1 VKQIQ
6 KFLVASAA
14 LAAGVALS
22 AGGAAAQ
29 GLFGG
34 GGLGYVKGFGGAT
47 WPQNDNSELDVK
59 GFGTIEPDSGLDF
72 DTGYVLGIA
81 AGYYIRPNVSAE
93 LEYTYRN
100 ADAELKNTNSD
111 SHTTESNAWMANALY
126 WFDPVAVGASSQLR
140 PYAGGGLGAADFNFE
155 QVDELGGG
163 DFDGDYEFAYQ
174 LMAGVAYDVNEKFS
188 ITTEVRYFGIS
199 EQDLENDTFDFK
211 NKYQTWDL
219 LVGAV
224 YRF

>member
-1 VKQIQ
+1 MRQIQ
-6 KFLVASAA
+6 RLMVASAA

-34 GGLGYVKGFGGAT
+34 GLGYVKGFGGAT
-47 WPQNDNSELDVK
+47 WPQNDNSELDIRGV
-59 GFGTIEPDSGLDF
+59 GTLIPDSGLDF

-81 AGYYIRPNVSAE
+81 GGYYIRPNVSAE

-100 ADAELKNTNSD
+100 ADAELKNTDNDTHS
-111 SHTTESNAWMANALY
+111 TESNAWMANAIY
-126 WFDPVAVGASSQLR
+126 WFDPMTMGAASQLR
-140 PYAGGGLGAADFNFE
+140 PYVGGGLGAADFNFE

-174 LMAGVAYDVNEKFS
+174 LIGGVAYDVNEKFS
-188 ITTEVRYFGIS
+188 ITTEVRFFGIS
-199 EQDLENDTFDFK
+199 EQDLENETLDFK

>member
-1 VKQIQ
+1 MRQIQ
-6 KFLVASAA
+6 RLLVASAA

-29 GLFGG
+29 GLFD

-47 WPQNDNSELDVK
+47 WPQNDNSELDIK
-59 GFGTIEPDSGLDF
+59 GVGTFIPDSGLDF

-81 AGYYIRPNVSAE
+81 GGYYIRPNVSAE

-100 ADAELKNTNSD
+100 ADAELKGTNTD
-111 SHTTESNAWMANALY
+111 SHTTESNAWMANAIY
-126 WFDPVAVGASSQLR
+126 WFDPVAVGATSQLR

-174 LMAGVAYDVNEKFS
+174 LIGGVAYDVNPKFS
-188 ITTEVRYFGIS
+188 ITTEVRFFGIS
-199 EQDLENDTFDFK
+199 EQDLENDSFDFK

>member
-1 VKQIQ
+1 M
-6 KFLVASAA
+6 VASAA

-29 GLFGG
+29 GLFEGG
-34 GGLGYVKGFGGAT
+34 SWYVKGFGGAT
-47 WPQNDNSELDVK
+47 WPQNDNSEIDLKD
-59 GFGTIEPDSGLDF
+59 GTTVIPDSGLDF

-81 AGYYIRPNVSAE
+81 GGYYIRPNVSAE

-100 ADAELKNTNSD
+100 ADAELKNTDNDTHS
-111 SHTTESNAWMANALY
+111 TESNAWMANAIY
-126 WFDPVAVGASSQLR
+126 WFDPVTMGAASQLR
-140 PYAGGGLGAADFNFE
+140 PYVGGGLGAADFSFE
-155 QVDELGGG
+155 QVGGDGG
-163 DFDGDYEFAYQ
+163 DFSGDYELAYQ
-174 LMAGVAYDVNEKFS
+174 LIGGVAYDVNEKFS

-199 EQDLENDTFDFK
+199 EQDLENEFVDFK
-211 NKYQTWDL
+211 TKYQTWDL

>member
-1 VKQIQ
+1 MRQIQ
-6 KFLVASAA
+6 RLLVASAA

-29 GLFGG
+29 GLFD

-47 WPQNDNSELDVK
+47 WPQNDNSEIDLK
-59 GFGTIEPDSGLDF
+59 GGATIIPDSGLDF

-81 AGYYIRPNVSAE
+81 GGFYIRPNVSAE

-100 ADAELKNTNSD
+100 ADAELRNTDSD
-111 SHTTESNAWMANALY
+111 THKTESNAWMANALY

-199 EQDLENDTFDFK
+199 EQDLENEFVDFK
-211 NKYQTWDL
+211 TKYQTWDL

>member
-1 VKQIQ
+1 VRQIQ
-6 KFLVASAA
+6 RLMVASAA

-29 GLFGG
+29 GLFEGG
-34 GGLGYVKGFGGAT
+34 SWYVKGFGGAT
-47 WPQNDNSELDVK
+47 WPQNDNSEIDLKD
-59 GFGTIEPDSGLDF
+59 GTTVIPDSGLDF

-81 AGYYIRPNVSAE
+81 GGYYIRPNVSAE

-100 ADAELKNTNSD
+100 ADAELKGTNSD

-126 WFDPVAVGASSQLR
+126 WFNPVAVGAASQLR

-155 QVDELGGG
+155 GVDELGGG

-174 LMAGVAYDVNEKFS
+174 LIGGVAYDVNEKFS
-188 ITTEVRYFGIS
+188 ITTEVRFFGIS

>member
-1 VKQIQ
+1 MRQIQ
-6 KFLVASAA
+6 KILVASAA

-22 AGGAAAQ
+22 ADGAAAQ
-29 GLFGG
+29 GLFG

-47 WPQNDNSELDVK
+47 WPQNDNSELDIRGV
-59 GFGTIEPDSGLDF
+59 GTLIPDSGLDF
-72 DTGYVLGIA
+72 DTGYVLVIA
-81 AGYYIRPNVSAE
+81 GVFYIRPNVSAE
-93 LEYTYRN
+93 LQYTYRN
-100 ADAELKNTNSD
+100 ADAELKGTNSD

-126 WFDPVAVGASSQLR
+126 WFNPVAVGTTSQLR

-174 LMAGVAYDVNEKFS
+174 LIGGVAYDLNEKFT

-199 EQDLENDTFDFK
+199 EQDIENADFDFK
-211 NKYQTWDL
+211 NSYQTWDL

>member
-1 VKQIQ
+1 MRQIQ
-6 KFLVASAA
+6 RLLVASAA

-29 GLFGG
+29 GLFDGG
-34 GGLGYVKGFGGAT
+34 SWYVKGFGGAT
-47 WPQNDNSELDVK
+47 WPQGDNSELDLK
-59 GFGTIEPDSGLDF
+59 GFGTFDPDSGLDF

-81 AGYYIRPNVSAE
+81 GGYLIRPNVSVE
-93 LEYTYRN
+93 LEYAYRN
-100 ADAELKNTNSD
+100 ADAELKGTNTD
-111 SHTTESNAWMANALY
+111 SHTTESNAWMANAIY
-126 WFDPVAVGASSQLR
+126 WFNPVGVGATAQLR

-155 QVDELGGG
+155 GIDELGGG

-174 LMAGVAYDVNEKFS
+174 LIGGVAYDVNPQFS
-188 ITTEVRYFGIS
+188 ITTEVRFFGIS
-199 EQDLENDTFDFK
+199 EQDIENETFDFK

-219 LVGAV
+219 LVGAA

>member
-1 VKQIQ
+1 MRQIQ
-6 KFLVASAA
+6 RLLVASAA

-29 GLFGG
+29 GLFD

-47 WPQNDNSELDVK
+47 WPQNDNSEIDLKD
-59 GFGTIEPDSGLDF
+59 GTTVIPDSGLDF

-81 AGYYIRPNVSAE
+81 GGYYIRPNVSAE

-100 ADAELKNTNSD
+100 ADAELKGTNTD
-111 SHTTESNAWMANALY
+111 THTTESNAWMANAIY
-126 WFDPVAVGASSQLR
+126 WFDPVTLGAASQLR
-140 PYAGGGLGAADFNFE
+140 PYAGGGLGAADFSFG
-155 QVDELGGG
+155 QVGGDGG
-163 DFDGDYEFAYQ
+163 DFSGDYELAYQ
-174 LMAGVAYDVNEKFS
+174 LIGGVAYDVNEKFS

-199 EQDLENDTFDFK
+199 EQDLENEFGDFK
-211 NKYQTWDL
+211 TKYQTWDL

-224 YRF
+224 YHF

>member
-1 VKQIQ
+1 MRQIQ
-6 KFLVASAA
+6 RLMVASAA

-34 GGLGYVKGFGGAT
+34 GLGYVKAFGGAT
-47 WPQNDNSELDVK
+47 WPQGDNFELEFV
-59 GFGTIEPDSGLDF
+59 GGGTFTPDSGLDF

-81 AGYYIRPNVSAE
+81 GGYYIRPNVSAE

-100 ADAELKNTNSD
+100 ADAELKGTNTD
-111 SHTTESNAWMANALY
+111 SHTTESNAWMVNALY

-155 QVDELGGG
+155 AADELGGG
-163 DFDGDYEFAYQ
+163 DFDGDSEFAYQ
-174 LMAGVAYDVNEKFS
+174 LIGGVAYDINPKFS

-211 NKYQTWDL
+211 SRYQTWDL

>member
-1 VKQIQ
+1 MRQIQ
-6 KFLVASAA
+6 RLTVASAV

-29 GLFGG
+29 GLFEGG
-34 GGLGYVKGFGGAT
+34 SWYVKGFGGAT
-47 WPQNDNSELDVK
+47 WPQNDNSELDIRGV
-59 GFGTIEPDSGLDF
+59 GTLIPDSGLDF

-81 AGYYIRPNVSAE
+81 GGYYIRPNVSAE

-100 ADAELKNTNSD
+100 ADAELKGTNSD

-126 WFDPVAVGASSQLR
+126 WFNPVAVGAASQLR

-163 DFDGDYEFAYQ
+163 DFDGDYELAYQ
-174 LMAGVAYDVNEKFS
+174 LLGGVAYDVNEKFS

-211 NKYQTWDL
+211 TRTRP
-219 LVGAV
+219 GTC
-224 YRF
+224 

>member
-1 VKQIQ
+1 VRQIQ
-6 KFLVASAA
+6 RLLVASAA

-29 GLFGG
+29 GLFD

-47 WPQNDNSELDVK
+47 WPQNDNSELDIRGV
-59 GFGTIEPDSGLDF
+59 GTLIPDSGLDF

-81 AGYYIRPNVSAE
+81 GGYYIRPNVSAE

-100 ADAELKNTNSD
+100 ADAELKGTNTD

-126 WFDPVAVGASSQLR
+126 WFNPVGEGATSQLR

-155 QVDELGGG
+155 QVDGLVGG

-174 LMAGVAYDVNEKFS
+174 LIGGVAYDVNEKFT

-199 EQDLENDTFDFK
+199 EQDIENDTLDFK
-211 NKYQTWDL
+211 NSYQTWDL

>member
-1 VKQIQ
+1 MGKYA
-6 KFLVASAA
+6 VAAVA

-34 GGLGYVKGFGGAT
+34 GLGYVKGFGGAT
-47 WPQNDNSELDVK
+47 WPQDDNFELDIRGV
-59 GFGTIEPDSGLDF
+59 GTLIPDSGLDF

-81 AGYYIRPNVSAE
+81 GGVLYQAEHFGGARIRLSQRGRGAEGDEHRQPYDRVERLDGERDLLVQPGGAGA
-93 LEYTYRN
+93 T
-100 ADAELKNTNSD
+100 A
-111 SHTTESNAWMANALY
+111 
-126 WFDPVAVGASSQLR
+126 QLR

-155 QVDELGGG
+155 GVDELGGG
-163 DFDGDYEFAYQ
+163 DFDSDYEFAYQ
-174 LMAGVAYDVNEKFS
+174 LIGGVAYDVNPKFS
-188 ITTEVRYFGIS
+188 ITTEVRFFGIS
-199 EQDLENDTFDFK
+199 EQDLENETFDFK

-219 LVGAV
+219 LVGAT

>member
-1 VKQIQ
+1 MRQIQ
-6 KFLVASAA
+6 KLLVASAA

-22 AGGAAAQ
+22 ADGAAAQ
-29 GLFGG
+29 GLFG

-47 WPQNDNSELDVK
+47 WPQNDNSELDIRGV
-59 GFGTIEPDSGLDF
+59 GTLIPDSGLDF

-81 AGYYIRPNVSAE
+81 GGYYIRPNVSAE

-100 ADAELKNTNSD
+100 ADAELKGTNSD

-126 WFDPVAVGASSQLR
+126 WFNPVAVGAASQLR

-174 LMAGVAYDVNEKFS
+174 LIGGVAYDLNEKFT

-199 EQDLENDTFDFK
+199 EQDIENDTLDFK
-211 NKYQTWDL
+211 NSYQTWDL

>member
-1 VKQIQ
+1 MGT
-6 KFLVASAA
+6 VAAAA
-14 LAAGVALS
+14 LAIGLVVS

-34 GGLGYVKGFGGAT
+34 GGFYLKGFGGAT
-47 WPQNDNSELDVK
+47 WPQSDNASLDIK
-59 GFGTIEPDSGLDF
+59 DGPTLIPDSGLDF

-81 AGYYIRPNVSAE
+81 GGYYIRPNVSAE

-100 ADAELKNTNSD
+100 ADAELKGTNTD
-111 SHTTESNAWMANALY
+111 SHTTESNAWMANAIY

-155 QVDELGGG
+155 AVDGVEGG

-174 LMAGVAYDVNEKFS
+174 LIGGVAYDVNEKFS

-199 EQDLENDTFDFK
+199 EQDLENDLVDFK
-211 NKYQTWDL
+211 NQYQTWDL

>member
-1 VKQIQ
+1 VRQIQ
-6 KFLVASAA
+6 RFVVASAA

-34 GGLGYVKGFGGAT
+34 GLGYVKGFGGAT
-47 WPQNDNSELDVK
+47 WPQNDNSELDIRGV
-59 GFGTIEPDSGLDF
+59 GTLIPDSGLDF

-81 AGYYIRPNVSAE
+81 GGYYIRPNISAE

-100 ADAELKNTNSD
+100 ADAELKGTNTD
-111 SHTTESNAWMANALY
+111 SHKTESNAWMANAIY
-126 WFDPVAVGASSQLR
+126 WFNPVGAGATAQLR

-155 QVDELGGG
+155 GVDELGGG

-174 LMAGVAYDVNEKFS
+174 LIGGVAYDVNPQFS
-188 ITTEVRYFGIS
+188 ITTEVRFFGIS
-199 EQDLENDTFDFK
+199 EQDIENETFDFK

-219 LVGAV
+219 LVGAT
-224 YRF
+224 FAF